1 MRRKHFNMLSVKLEI
16 NRIDIFLEI
25 INWKSS
31 KALEEQQCIRKKN
44 INRLFLGKL
53 GMLSSSSVGHLSAL
67 NLRDK
72 NFTALIRAISRLN
85 DFMHLFLSYQM
96 QYSENLNIHY
106 TSLFQYSPECR
117 NLNSS
122 SPGAQTRN
130 SLMMGGDKKEFGPQL
145 IASLLYKNSGEN
157 FSKRRRIFTFFITF
171 SGVEMKDNDEI
182 FSQPSNPIK
191 FHQGEIPLDLIQRN
205 KSLPK

>member
-1 MRRKHFNMLSVKLEI
+1 
-16 NRIDIFLEI
+16 
-25 INWKSS
+25 
-31 KALEEQQCIRKKN
+31 
-44 INRLFLGKL
+44 
-53 GMLSSSSVGHLSAL
+53 
-67 NLRDK
+67 
-72 NFTALIRAISRLN
+72 
-85 DFMHLFLSYQM
+85 
-96 QYSENLNIHY
+96 
-106 TSLFQYSPECR
+106 
-117 NLNSS
+117 
-122 SPGAQTRN
+122 
-130 SLMMGGDKKEFGPQL
+130 MGGDKKEFGPQL